1 MAKNPIIYVDSR
13 ALVDVSLM
21 MASNS
26 SNNSSFGQEEIEEIN
41 IHLVGFE
48 VGFMRR
54 SAHWRHTLLHS
65 IKRSIVFSRP
75 GQKTFETTEA
85 HVSLIYMQ
93 SYF

>member
-48 VGFMRR
+48 VGFMRHGRLTGDIYFYIVSKDR
-54 SAHWRHTLLHS
+54 SFSQGLGR
-65 IKRSIVFSRP
+65 KRLKSN
-75 GQKTFETTEA
+75 
-85 HVSLIYMQ
+85 H
-93 SYF
+93 